1 MTAFQTI
8 KPYLFKYKWRFLFG
22 VSFVLVTNYLSAR
35 IPVIA
40 GNAINQITNRDSL
53 MDELRTIGIF
63 LVAVAGL
70 AGAFRYLMRRVMIDT
85 SRDVEF
91 DFRNDIY
98 AHLQRLDPTFY
109 DNHSTG
115 DIMSRMTNDIDS
127 VRMMIG
133 PAIMYTANTLFSVP
147 IVLVSM
153 LLQDSTVTLWGLIP
167 LLGMPLI
174 VRKLG
179 KHLHI
184 RFRRQQD
191 QLADVTTFVQ
201 EAIAGIRVIKA
212 YGQEDSNYDRFDEE
226 NQEYIDRSLEVA
238 KLQSFFFPTIRLLGG
253 TGMLLILVMGA
264 RDIIAGNMEYGTLL
278 SLLLL
283 YWMLIWPLIAA
294 GWVLNIY
301 QRGASALDR
310 INGILQA
317 DPKVRSEPTAVE
329 PASLPKDLDVE
340 FRELTFQYEGT
351 TQPALQD
358 ITLNVPAGKT
368 IGIVGRVGS
377 GKSTLVHL
385 LLRLYA
391 VERGKLLL
399 GGIDINDWPLD
410 ELRRRVGI
418 VFQETFLFSDS
429 IAENIRFGALGELS
443 DEDVE
448 AAATKADVHKDIV
461 EFPDRYATLLGERGI
476 NLSGGQKQRLSMARA
491 LVRDA
496 SIMILDDSLSAVDT
510 HTEEEILSEL
520 REIMKG
526 RSTFLISHRIST
538 VSMADEIIV
547 LEDGRVTQRGTH
559 EQLIAKPGLYA
570 ELHRRQLLEE
580 EVEAIG

>member
-8 KPYLFKYKWRFLFG
+8 KPYLFKYKWLFFFG
-22 VSFVLVTNYLSAR
+22 ILFVFVTNFLAAR

-40 GNAINQITNRDSL
+40 GHAINEITDRDSL
-53 MDELRTIGIF
+53 LAELRQVGLF

-70 AGAFRYLMRRVMIDT
+70 AGAFRYLMRRVLIDT
-85 SRDVEF
+85 SRDIEF

-109 DNHSTG
+109 DGQRTG
-115 DIMSRMTNDIDS
+115 DIMSRMTNDIDA

-147 IVLVSM
+147 IVLASM
-153 LLQDSTVTLWGLIP
+153 LFQDWTVTLWGLVP
-167 LLGMPLI
+167 LLAMPLI

-179 KHLHI
+179 KKLHV
-184 RFRRQQD
+184 RFRSQQD
-191 QLADVTTFVQ
+191 QLASVTTFVQ

-212 YGQEDSNYDRFDEE
+212 YGQEESNYDRFNQE
-226 NQEYIDRSLEVA
+226 NQEYIDRSLRVA
-238 KLQSFFFPTIRLLGG
+238 SLQAFFFPTIRLLGG
-253 TGMLLILVMGA
+253 AGMLLILVMGA
-264 RDIIAGNMEYGTLL
+264 RQIIAGSMEYGTLL

-283 YWMLIWPLIAA
+283 YWMLVWPLIAA

-301 QRGASALDR
+301 QRGAAALDR
-310 INGILQA
+310 INGILQVE
-317 DPKVRSEPTAVE
+317 PKVRTESSAV
-329 PASLPKDLDVE
+329 PAEKLPNDLDIE
-340 FRELTFQYEGT
+340 FRNLTFQYDGAG
-351 TQPALQD
+351 QAALSD
-358 ITLNVPAGKT
+358 ISLKVPAGRT

-385 LLRLYA
+385 LLRLYQ
-391 VERGKLLL
+391 VERGQLLL

-429 IAENIRFGALGELS
+429 IAENIRFGALGEMS
-443 DEDVE
+443 DDEVE
-448 AAATKADVHKDIV
+448 SAAQKADVHKDIV
-461 EFPDRYATLLGERGI
+461 DFPERYSTLLGERGI

-496 SIMILDDSLSAVDT
+496 SVMILDDSLSAVDT
-510 HTEEEILSEL
+510 HTEEAILSEL
-520 REIMKG
+520 REVMKG

-538 VSMADEIIV
+538 VAMADEIIV
-547 LEDGRVTQRGTH
+547 LEDGCITQRGTH
-559 EQLIAKPGLYA
+559 EKLIAQPGLYA
-570 ELHRRQLLEE
+570 ELHRRQLLEA